1 MICIPRLF
9 FVNLAEKNNT
19 LTLNKIIVTTKRK
32 ISRRKFIGTTAAAG
46 AFTIVAPHVLG
57 GSKYVAPSDKITVAN
72 IGCGTQGLREMPGM
86 LQNEEI
92 QVVAVCDP
100 NKYTTNYIDWSPHGI
115 RNGIRRTLEDP
126 TWGEGLNGIPGG
138 RDLGKEYVENYYAK
152 NSPSGNYKGCNSY
165 EDFRELLEKESD
177 IDAIKIMTPDHLH
190 ATIAIAAMNKGK
202 HVITHKPI
210 ANRMA
215 EGRLTIETARKTKVI
230 THLLAWS
237 DRPEHELIKKWI
249 KDGAIGTLKEIH
261 NWSYRPVWPQ
271 WTSNPTDTPPIPDGF
286 NWDLWLGPVPDR
298 PYHPNYT
305 HNVFR
310 GWYDFGGGSIADMG
324 HYSLFPLFSAF
335 GIKSPPISARAF
347 GTTTRTVVNNVSTN
361 VKNDVAFPYS
371 CMIKLKFPQQEEF
384 PPFDLIWYDGGMKPF
399 PPEELE
405 ADNKPIP
412 NEGMMFVGDKGKI
425 LAGFLGEEPHLIPES
440 KMDAYIGE
448 KVIPKRENQ
457 PRSNTWVPAIKN
469 NIQTPGSFINAE
481 CVTETINLAAV
492 ALRAGKKVDY
502 DTQKMEITNDK
513 EANNYLKRDYRKG
526 WEL

>member
-1 MICIPRLF
+1 MTPQ
-9 FVNLAEKNNT
+9 KNF
-19 LTLNKIIVTTKRK
+19 
-32 ISRRKFIGTTAAAG
+32 SRRKFIGTTAAAG

-57 GSKYVAPSDKITVAN
+57 GAGHIAPSDKITVAN
-72 IGCGTQGLREMPGM
+72 IGCGTQGIREMPGM
-86 LQNEEI
+86 LQNEAI

-100 NKYTTNYIDWSPHGI
+100 NKYSTNYIDWSPNGI
-115 RNGIRRTLEDP
+115 VNGIRRTLKDES
-126 TWGEGLNGIPGG
+126 WGKGIKGIPGG
-138 RDLGKEYVENYYAK
+138 RDLGKEYVDTYY
-152 NSPSGNYKGCNSY
+152 GNTSCKSY

-177 IDAIKIMTPDHLH
+177 VDTIKIMTPDHLH
-190 ATIAIAAMNKGK
+190 ATIAIAAMKKGK
-202 HVITHKPI
+202 HIITHKPI
-210 ANRMA
+210 ANRMD
-215 EGRLTIETARKTKVI
+215 EGRKTIETARQTKVI

-249 KDGAIGTLKEIH
+249 KEGEIGTLKEIH

-271 WTSNPTDTPPIPDGF
+271 WTSNPADTPPVPDGF

-324 HYSLFPLFSAF
+324 HYSMFPLFSAL
-335 GIKSPPISARAF
+335 GITRPPTSARAF
-347 GTTTRTVVNNVSTN
+347 GTTTRTVIDQVSKN

-371 CMIKLKFPQQEEF
+371 CLIKLKFPQQEEL

-425 LAGFLGEEPHLIPES
+425 LAGFLGQEPQLLPESRMKAYSGNTDIPE
-440 KMDAYIGE
+440 
-448 KVIPKRENQ
+448 PKNDR
-457 PRSNTWVPAIKN
+457 RSDTWVPAILENK
-469 NIQTPGSFINAE
+469 QTPGSFINAQT
-481 CVTETINLAAV
+481 VTETINLAAI
-492 ALRAGKKVDY
+492 ALRAGKRVDY
-502 DTQKMEITNDK
+502 DSEKMQITNDSELNK
-513 EANNYLKRDYRKG
+513 YLTREYRKG
-526 WEL
+526 WEI